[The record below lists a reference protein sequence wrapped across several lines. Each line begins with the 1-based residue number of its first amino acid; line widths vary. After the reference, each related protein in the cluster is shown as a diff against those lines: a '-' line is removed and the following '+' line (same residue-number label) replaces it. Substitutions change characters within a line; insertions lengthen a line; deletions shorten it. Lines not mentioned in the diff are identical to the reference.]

1 MQTQKRTIA
10 HFDLDTFFVSCER
23 LVNSELKNIP
33 LLIGGKSNRAVVAS
47 CSYEARKFGV
57 RSAMPMYY
65 ALRLCPQAKVVR
77 GDMELYSKKSKEVT
91 ELIKEEAPVLEKSS
105 IDEFF
110 IDASGMDR
118 YYGCYKWTTELSHKV
133 TKETGLPISFG
144 LSVNKTV
151 AKMATTEGKPDG
163 KMDIPAPKVR
173 PFLDPLS
180 VGKIPMVGEK
190 AFKTLSRL
198 GIRNIKTLADMPQE
212 MLAKLLG
219 KNGISIWKKANGI
232 DFSPVVPHSE
242 QKSISTEQTFQQDTI
257 DVDHLKSLLVGMIE
271 KLAHKLRMKNQCCS
285 TITVKVRYSN
295 FDTHPKQR
303 KIAYTNLDHILTD
316 HAKDLFDKVYNRR
329 MLIRLIGVRLGGLV
343 DGGHQISMFDDT
355 SERVNLY
362 NALDKI
368 KNKFGTKAIGN
379 ASML

>member
-190 AFKTLSRL
+190 TFKTLSRL
-198 GIRNIKTLADMPQE
+198 GIRNIKTLAEMPQE